1 MLKVPPSPVLHP
13 STPSSFVNVQKVPL
27 GTRSPGSAG
36 EPGVPFTGVGD
47 AMMEDASAKMVRIVA
62 EARMFAVGVR
72 VGCSDCWLGDLTAGV
87 DFSLNSLVWLRS
99 EDVFDA

>member
-13 STPSSFVNVQKVPL
+13 STPSSFVNVQNVPL
-27 GTRSPGSAG
+27 GTRRPGSAG

-47 AMMEDASAKMVRIVA
+47 AMMEDASAKMVRMVA

-72 VGCSDCWLGDLTAGV
+72 VGCSGCWLGG
-87 DFSLNSLVWLRS
+87 
-99 EDVFDA
+99 FDCRIRFQFK